1 MLNMAVRWAQS
12 KTIGHSWGLGWFG
25 MGLKE
30 GFGQVTKPFQLGCV
44 RNLRPSHLGYMKDS
58 STGQGEQ
65 ESRRARGRRKRGPT
79 SICPV
84 PDVSPALSLCAPAA
98 LAFPK
103 HDRLVCTSGPLYL
116 LFPLPVRFFAE
127 LAPSHFSSVCSIVT
141 SEKPEYNSWGCLLT
155 LLHSFSRPVM
165 RVYIYLLLWC
175 LSGSHT
181 RM

>member
-30 GFGQVTKPFQLGCV
+30 DFGQVTKPFQLGCV

-103 HDRLVCTSGPLYL
+103 HARLVCTSGPLYL

-127 LAPSHFSSVCSIVT
+127 LAPSHFFKCMFNCHLREAWVQQLRVSPDSASFIFKTCHESIHLFVVMVLG
-141 SEKPEYNSWGCLLT
+141 WLT
-155 LLHSFSRPVM
+155 H
-165 RVYIYLLLWC
+165 
-175 LSGSHT
+175 
-181 RM
+181 